1 MGGYEVKFNVYA
13 ESQAEA
19 DALSQA
25 IIAFIN
31 ENAKKG
37 IAVTA
42 SKCLQ
47 AVSNWGNNPFIKSRI
62 TNYFKQ

>member
-1 MGGYEVKFNVYA
+1 MQGFPVRFNIYA
-13 ESQAEA
+13 QTQEEA

-31 ENAKKG
+31 EHAQKG

-42 SKCLQ
+42 AKCLQ
-47 AVSNWGNNPFIKSRI
+47 AVSNWGGNPFIKNRI
-62 TNYFKQ
+62 TNYFKN